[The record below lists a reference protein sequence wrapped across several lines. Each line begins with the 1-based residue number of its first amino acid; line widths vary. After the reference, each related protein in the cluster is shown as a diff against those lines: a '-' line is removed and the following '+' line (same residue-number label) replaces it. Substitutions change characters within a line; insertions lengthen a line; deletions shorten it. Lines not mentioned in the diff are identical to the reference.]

1 MRKIG
6 FGTFPEIRLPY
17 GYSSLR
23 LYLVLSDDGVGMEA
37 GLRKQMTMFNYLI
50 LFDRQLQKRV

>member
-37 GLRKQMTMFNYLI
+37 GLRKQMTMCN
-50 LFDRQLQKRV
+50 